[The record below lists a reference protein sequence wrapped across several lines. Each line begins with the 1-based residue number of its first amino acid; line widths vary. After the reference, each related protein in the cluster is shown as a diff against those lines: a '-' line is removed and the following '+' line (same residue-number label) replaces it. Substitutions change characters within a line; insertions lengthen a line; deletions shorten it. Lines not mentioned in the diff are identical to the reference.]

1 MKAIVVREFGGPDVL
16 EIAEVPTPEP
26 GPGEILIAVEYAG
39 VNFTDVRNRVGDGLG
54 EVPFIPGVE
63 VSGTVIKLGPG
74 VALLEV
80 GQRVA
85 AFTRGHAYAEFA
97 LAREEFTLALPDR
110 LADQPKAAGMLVTI
124 PLAVN
129 VIERSARVLPG
140 ESVLLHAASGG
151 VGSVVGQLLQQI
163 EGVRLFGTVGDP
175 AKADFA
181 REHGYAEVMTYAE
194 FGDQVMALTD
204 GRGVD
209 VVLDPIGGDVQS
221 RSLEILAPFGRL
233 VSYSNISRAG
243 QALPDAE
250 WMRAR
255 CVGYVGLSNGQL
267 SARDPRAVRDGLAR
281 AVELV
286 ASGAV
291 EVDVTSVLPLAEA
304 AQAHRVFENRSAVGK
319 FILSM

>member
-1 MKAIVVREFGGPDVL
+1 MKAIVVRKFGGPEVL
-16 EIAEVPTPEP
+16 EIADMPTPEP
-26 GPGEILIAVEYAG
+26 GPGEVLVAVEHIG

-63 VSGTVIKLGPG
+63 VSGTVCKIGAG
-74 VALLEV
+74 VALFEV

-97 LAREEFTLALPDR
+97 LASERFTVALPDW
-110 LADQPKAAGMLVTI
+110 LADRPEAAGLLVTV
-124 PLAVN
+124 PLALN
-129 VIERSARVLPG
+129 VIERAARVRPG

-151 VGSVVGQLLQQI
+151 VGSVVGQLLRQI
-163 EGVRLFGTVGDP
+163 DGVTLFGTVGDP

-181 REHGYAEVMTYAE
+181 REHGYAEVMTYDE
-194 FGDQVMALTD
+194 FSDQVMEMTN
-204 GRGVD
+204 GRGLD
-209 VVLDPIGGDVQS
+209 VVLDPIGGEIQS
-221 RSLEILAPFGRL
+221 RSLGILAPFGRL
-233 VSYSNISRAG
+233 VSYSNISRES

-267 SARDPRAVRDGLAR
+267 SVRDPALAREGLVR

-291 EVDVTSVLPLAEA
+291 KIDVTSTFPLAQA
-304 AQAHRVFENRSAVGK
+304 AQAHRVFEKRSAVGK
-319 FILSM
+319 FILST